1 MARSGV
7 SRSTHYYTTRS
18 VQYKWPTQQLL
29 VWRFVMYATG
39 GTLIGVFAVF
49 LQIQQQLELGIPWIL
64 PYGITVGALTVIFLF
79 IMDAMLMQKTLLP
92 GIVMLGAFILFVLY
106 LAGMIE
112 TALQLFGSPSNI
124 NSNCNTY
131 VFNQASSG
139 VSLST
144 FAFLEQ
150 RAICQSWDAAFAFWI
165 VGLVFLVWIIVL
177 ASQVNR
183 S

>member
-1 MARSGV
+1 
-7 SRSTHYYTTRS
+7 
-18 VQYKWPTQQLL
+18 
-29 VWRFVMYATG
+29 MYGTG
-39 GTLIGVFAVF
+39 GTLLGIFATF
-49 LQIQQQLELGIPWIL
+49 LMIQQQLELGIPWIL
-64 PYGITVGALTVIFLF
+64 PYGITVGALTIIFLL
-79 IMDAMLMQKTLLP
+79 IMDASLLQKALLP
-92 GIVMLGAFILFVLY
+92 GIVMLGAFILIVLY
-106 LAGMIE
+106 MAGMVE

-131 VFNQASSG
+131 VFDQSSSG
-139 VSLST
+139 VSLTT

-183 S
+183 ALND